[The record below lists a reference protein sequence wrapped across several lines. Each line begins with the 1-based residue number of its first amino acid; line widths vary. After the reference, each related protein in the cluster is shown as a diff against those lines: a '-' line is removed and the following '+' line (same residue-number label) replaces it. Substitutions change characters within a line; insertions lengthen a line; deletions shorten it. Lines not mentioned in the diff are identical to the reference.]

1 MRAQCTCA
9 RFGVVVIVVV
19 PAAEATAEKLIF
31 HSFAPSASTTA
42 ILVIIAIGYAA
53 AIVARAMF
61 LRQPVYVKVFEK
73 MAKVR

>member
-1 MRAQCTCA
+1 MRAQCTCET
-9 RFGVVVIVVV
+9 RFGVVVV

-31 HSFAPSASTTA
+31 HSFFSTRPIASDLETRKGKRTPLNDA
-42 ILVIIAIGYAA
+42 
-53 AIVARAMF
+53 